1 MTGTL
6 IMTTLARRLSTIAP
20 SATIEISRRAADMRR
35 EGLDIISLSQ
45 GEPDFDT
52 PVHIAQ
58 AGKRAIDE
66 GQTRYTDVDGTPAL
80 KQAIVAKFERDNG
93 LHYSTDQISVGTG
106 GKQVIFN
113 ALMALIDPDDEVI
126 IPAPW
131 WVSYPD
137 MVRLAGGMPVSVEC
151 GRAQHFKLTP
161 EQLEGAIT
169 SKTKCLILNSPG
181 NPTGAGYHREELAA
195 LGEVL
200 KRHPQVFVLTDDIYE
215 YLAYDGWAFTTIAAV
230 VPELFERTLT
240 VNGVSKGY
248 AMTGWR
254 IGFGGGP
261 KDLIRAMAM
270 LQGQMTTNPSAI
282 SQAAAV
288 EALNGSKDFLDEH
301 LEIFRQRRDMCAAAI
316 NAIDGLSCRV
326 PEGAFY
332 LFVSCQEL
340 LGRRTPEGEVLERD
354 VDVARFL
361 LEKAHVAV
369 VPGTAFG
376 LAGWFR
382 LSFAAA
388 TERLGE
394 ACERIAHACD
404 TLTNPSLTD

>member
-1 MTGTL
+1 
-6 IMTTLARRLSTIAP
+6 MTTLARRLSTIAP

-52 PVHIAQ
+52 PAHIAH

-66 GQTRYTDVDGTPAL
+66 GHTRYTNVDGTPEL
-80 KQAIVAKFERDNG
+80 KQAVAAKFERDNG
-93 LHYSTDQISVGTG
+93 LHYATDQISVGTG

-113 ALMALIDPDDEVI
+113 ALMALIDPEDEVI
-126 IPAPW
+126 IPAPY

-137 MVRLAGGMPVSVEC
+137 MVRLTGGMPVIVEC
-151 GRAQHFKLTP
+151 GDDQGFKLTP
-161 EQLEGAIT
+161 EQLEAAIT
-169 SKTKCLILNSPG
+169 PQTKCLILNSPA
-181 NPTGAGYHREELAA
+181 NPTGAGYHREELIA

-200 KRHPQVFVLTDDIYE
+200 KRHRHVFVISDDIYE
-215 YLAYDGWAFTTIAAV
+215 YLAYDDWTFTPLAAV

-261 KDLIRAMAM
+261 KDLISAMAM

-288 EALNGSKDFLDEH
+288 EALNGSKEFLDEH
-301 LEIFRQRRDMCAAAI
+301 LEILRQRRDMCTAAF
-316 NAIDGLSCRV
+316 NAIDGLSCRA

-332 LFVSCQEL
+332 LFISCQGL
-340 LGRRTPEGEVLERD
+340 IGRRTPDGAVLERD

-361 LEKAHVAV
+361 LESAHVAV

-376 LAGWFR
+376 LAPWFR
-382 LSFAAA
+382 ISFAAA

-394 ACERIAHACD
+394 ACERIAHACE
-404 TLTNPSLTD
+404 TLTDRP

>member
-1 MTGTL
+1 
-6 IMTTLARRLSTIAP
+6 MTTLARRLSTIKP
-20 SATIEISRRAADMRR
+20 SASIDISRRAAEMRR
-35 EGLDIISLSQ
+35 SGLDVITLSQ

-52 PVHIAQ
+52 PAHIAH

-66 GQTRYTDVDGTPAL
+66 GHTRYTDVDGTPEL
-80 KQAIVAKFERDNG
+80 KQAVVAKFERDNG
-93 LHYSTDQISVGTG
+93 LHYATDQISVGTG

-113 ALMALIDPDDEVI
+113 ALFALIDPDDEVI
-126 IPAPW
+126 IPAPY

-137 MVRLAGGMPVSVEC
+137 MVRLAGGMPVCVEC
-151 GRAQHFKLTP
+151 DETQDFKLSP
-161 EQLEGAIT
+161 EQLEAAIT
-169 SKTKCLILNSPG
+169 PKTKCLILNSPG

-200 KRHPQVFVLTDDIYE
+200 KRHPQVFVISDDIYE
-215 YLAYDGWAFTTIAAV
+215 YLAYDGWAFTTLAAV

-288 EALNGSKDFLDEH
+288 EALNGPRDFLDEH
-301 LEIFRQRRDMCAAAI
+301 LEIFRQRRDMCTAAF
-316 NAIDGLSCRV
+316 NAIDGLSCRA

-332 LFVSCQEL
+332 LFISCQGL
-340 LGRRTPEGEVLERD
+340 IGRQTPKGEVLARD
-354 VDVARFL
+354 VDVAGFL
-361 LEKAHVAV
+361 LDEAHVAV

-376 LAGWFR
+376 LAPWFR
-382 LSFAAA
+382 ISFAAA

-394 ACERIAHACD
+394 ACERIAHACE
-404 TLTNPSLTD
+404 TLTAPDASN

>member
-1 MTGTL
+1 
-6 IMTTLARRLSTIAP
+6 MTTLARRLSTIKP
-20 SATIEISRRAADMRR
+20 SASIDISRRAAEMRR
-35 EGLDIISLSQ
+35 SGLDVITLSQ

-52 PVHIAQ
+52 PAHIAH

-66 GQTRYTDVDGTPAL
+66 GHTRYTDVDGTPEL
-80 KQAIVAKFERDNG
+80 KQAVVAKFERDNG
-93 LHYSTDQISVGTG
+93 LHYATDQISVGTG

-113 ALMALIDPDDEVI
+113 ALFALIDPDDEVI
-126 IPAPW
+126 IPAPY

-137 MVRLAGGMPVSVEC
+137 MVRLAGGMPVCVEC
-151 GRAQHFKLTP
+151 DETQDFKLTA
-161 EQLEGAIT
+161 EQLEAAIT
-169 SKTKCLILNSPG
+169 PKTKCLILNSPG

-200 KRHPQVFVLTDDIYE
+200 KRHPQVFVISDDIYE
-215 YLAYDGWAFTTIAAV
+215 YLAYDGWAFTTLAAV

-288 EALNGSKDFLDEH
+288 EALNGPRDFLDEH
-301 LEIFRQRRDMCAAAI
+301 LEIFRQRRDMCTAAF
-316 NAIDGLSCRV
+316 NAIDGLSCRA

-332 LFVSCQEL
+332 LFISCQGL
-340 LGRRTPEGEVLERD
+340 IGRQTPQGEVLARD
-354 VDVARFL
+354 VDVAGFL
-361 LEKAHVAV
+361 LDDAHVAV

-376 LAGWFR
+376 LAPWFR
-382 LSFAAA
+382 ISFAAA

-394 ACERIAHACD
+394 ACERIAHACE
-404 TLTNPSLTD
+404 TLTAPAASD

>member
-1 MTGTL
+1 
-6 IMTTLARRLSTIAP
+6 MTTLARRLSTIKP
-20 SATIEISRRAADMRR
+20 SASIDISRRAAEMRR
-35 EGLDIISLSQ
+35 EGLDVITLSQ

-52 PVHIAQ
+52 PTHIAQ
-58 AGKRAIDE
+58 AGKRAIDD
-66 GQTRYTDVDGTPAL
+66 GHTRYTDVDGTPEL
-80 KQAIVAKFERDNG
+80 KQAVAAKFERDNN
-93 LHYSTDQISVGTG
+93 LRYSTDQISVGTG

-113 ALMALIDPDDEVI
+113 ALFALIDPDDEVI
-126 IPAPW
+126 IPAPY

-137 MVRLAGGMPVSVEC
+137 MVRLAGGMPVCVEC
-151 GRAQHFKLTP
+151 GETQDFKISP
-161 EQLEGAIT
+161 EQLEAAIT
-169 SKTKCLILNSPG
+169 PQTKCLILNSPA
-181 NPTGAGYHREELAA
+181 NPTGAGYHRDELVA

-200 KRHPQVFVLTDDIYE
+200 KRHPHVFVISDDIYE
-215 YLAYDGWAFTTIAAV
+215 YLTYDGWAFTTLAAV
-230 VPELFERTLT
+230 VPELYERTLT

-261 KDLIRAMAM
+261 KDLIRAMAT

-301 LEIFRQRRDMCAAAI
+301 LEIFRQRRDMCTAAF
-316 NAIDGLSCRV
+316 NAIDGLSCRA

-332 LFVSCQEL
+332 LFISCQGL
-340 LGRRTPEGEVLERD
+340 IGRQTPDGEVLERD

-361 LEKAHVAV
+361 LETAHVAV

-376 LAGWFR
+376 LAPWFR
-382 LSFAAA
+382 VSFAAA

-394 ACERIAHACD
+394 ACERIAQACQA
-404 TLTNPSLTD
+404 LTSAPATGSA

>member
-1 MTGTL
+1 
-6 IMTTLARRLSTIAP
+6 MTTLARRLSTIAP
-20 SATIEISRRAADMRR
+20 SATIEISRRAAEMRR

-52 PVHIAQ
+52 PAHIAH

-66 GQTRYTDVDGTPAL
+66 GQTRYTDVDGTPEL
-80 KQAIVAKFERDNG
+80 KQAIVAKFERDNA

-126 IPAPW
+126 IPAPY

-137 MVRLAGGMPVSVEC
+137 MVRLTGGMPVIVEC
-151 GRAQHFKLTP
+151 GEAQHFRLTP
-161 EQLEGAIT
+161 EQLEAAIT
-169 SKTKCLILNSPG
+169 PQTKCLILNSPG
-181 NPTGAGYHREELAA
+181 NPTGTGYHREELIA

-200 KRHPQVFVLTDDIYE
+200 KRHPQVFVISDDIYE
-215 YLAYDGWAFTTIAAV
+215 YLAYDGWAFTTLAAV

-254 IGFGGGP
+254 IGFGAGP

-288 EALNGSKDFLDEH
+288 EALNAPKDFLEEH
-301 LEIFRQRRDMCAAAI
+301 LEILRQRRDMCAAAI

-332 LFVSCQEL
+332 LFVSCQGL
-340 LGRRTPEGEVLERD
+340 MGRRTPDGEVLERD

-361 LEKAHVAV
+361 LETAHVAV
-369 VPGTAFG
+369 VPGSAFG
-376 LAGWFR
+376 LAPWFR
-382 LSFAAA
+382 VSFAAA

-394 ACERIAHACD
+394 ACERMAHACQ
-404 TLTNPSLTD
+404 TLTAAPVTDQTPIG

>member
-1 MTGTL
+1 
-6 IMTTLARRLSTIAP
+6 MTTLARRMDTITP
-20 SATIEISRRAADMRR
+20 SATVEISRRAAEMRR

-52 PVHIAQ
+52 PAHIAH

-66 GQTRYTDVDGTPAL
+66 GQTRYTDVDGTLEL

-113 ALMALIDPDDEVI
+113 ALFALIDPEDEVI
-126 IPAPW
+126 IPAPY

-137 MVRLAGGMPVSVEC
+137 MVRLAGGTPVCVEC
-151 GRAQHFKLTP
+151 DVSQGFRLTA
-161 EQLEGAIT
+161 EQLEAAIT
-169 SKTKCLILNSPG
+169 PKTKCLMLNSPA
-181 NPTGAGYHREELAA
+181 NPTGAGYHREELIA
-195 LGEVL
+195 LGDVL
-200 KRHPQVFVLTDDIYE
+200 KRHPQVFVISDDIYE
-215 YLAYDGWAFTTIAAV
+215 YLAYDGWAFTTLAAV

-261 KDLIRAMAM
+261 KDLIRAMAK

-288 EALNGSKDFLDEH
+288 EALNGPRDFLEEH
-301 LEIFRQRRDMCAAAI
+301 LEIFRQRRDLCMTAL
-316 NAIDGLSCRV
+316 NGIDGLSCRA

-332 LFVSCQEL
+332 LFVSCQGL
-340 LGRRTPEGEVLERD
+340 IHRKTPAGERLERD

-361 LEKAHVAV
+361 LDTAHVAV

-376 LAGWFR
+376 MAPWFR
-382 LSFAAA
+382 ISFAAA

-394 ACERIAHACD
+394 ACERIAQACS
-404 TLTNPSLTD
+404 TLTD

>member
-1 MTGTL
+1 
-6 IMTTLARRLSTIAP
+6 MTTLARRLGTIAP
-20 SATIEISRRAADMRR
+20 SATIEISRRAAELRR

-52 PVHIAQ
+52 PAHIAH

-66 GQTRYTDVDGTPAL
+66 GQTRYTDVDGTPEL
-80 KQAIVAKFERDNG
+80 KQAVAAKFERDNG

-113 ALMALIDPDDEVI
+113 ALLALIDPNDEVI
-126 IPAPW
+126 IPAPY

-137 MVRLAGGMPVSVEC
+137 MVRLTGGMPVIVEC
-151 GRAQHFKLTP
+151 GDDQNFKLTP
-161 EQLEGAIT
+161 EQLEAAIT
-169 SKTKCLILNSPG
+169 AQTKCLILNSPA

-200 KRHPQVFVLTDDIYE
+200 KRHPQVFVISDDIYE
-215 YLAYDGWAFTTIAAV
+215 YLAYDGWAFTTLAAV
-230 VPELFERTLT
+230 VPEMFERTLT

-288 EALNGSKDFLDEH
+288 EALNGSKEFLDEH
-301 LEIFRQRRDMCAAAI
+301 LEIFRQRRDMCTAAF
-316 NAIDGLSCRV
+316 NAIDGLSCRA

-332 LFVSCQEL
+332 LFISCQGL
-340 LGRRTPEGEVLERD
+340 IGRRTPDGEVLERD
-354 VDVARFL
+354 IDVARFL
-361 LEKAHVAV
+361 LDTAHVAV

-376 LAGWFR
+376 LSPWLR
-382 LSFAAA
+382 VSFAAA

-394 ACERIAHACD
+394 ACERIAHACT
-404 TLTNPSLTD
+404 TLTD

>member
-1 MTGTL
+1 
-6 IMTTLARRLSTIAP
+6 MTTLARRMGTIAP
-20 SATIEISRRAADMRR
+20 SATIEISRRAAELRR

-52 PVHIAQ
+52 PTHIAQ

-66 GQTRYTDVDGTPAL
+66 GHTRYTDVDGTPEL
-80 KQAIVAKFERDNG
+80 KQAVVAKFERDNG
-93 LHYSTDQISVGTG
+93 LHYATDQISVGTG

-113 ALMALIDPDDEVI
+113 ALFALIDPDDEVI
-126 IPAPW
+126 IPAPY

-137 MVRLAGGMPVSVEC
+137 MVRLAGGMPVCVEC
-151 GRAQHFKLTP
+151 GDDQGFKLTP
-161 EQLEGAIT
+161 EQLEAAIT
-169 SKTKCLILNSPG
+169 PKTKCLILNSPG
-181 NPTGAGYHREELAA
+181 NPTGAGYHREELVA

-200 KRHPQVFVLTDDIYE
+200 KRHPGVFVISDDIYE
-215 YLAYDGWAFTTIAAV
+215 YLAYDDWAFATLAAV
-230 VPELFERTLT
+230 VPELFERVLT

-270 LQGQMTTNPSAI
+270 LQGQMTTNPSAV

-288 EALNGSKDFLDEH
+288 EALNGPRDFLTEH
-301 LEIFRQRRDMCAAAI
+301 LEIFRQRRDMCTEAI
-316 NAIDGLSCRV
+316 NAIDGLSCRA

-332 LFVSCQEL
+332 LFISCQGL
-340 LGRRTPEGEVLERD
+340 LGRQTPEGDVLESD
-354 VDVARFL
+354 VDVAQFL
-361 LEKAHVAV
+361 LEQAHVAV

-376 LAGWFR
+376 LAPWCR
-382 LSFAAA
+382 ISFAAA

-394 ACERIAHACD
+394 ACARIDQACR
-404 TLTNPSLTD
+404 TLTAPAVND

>member
-1 MTGTL
+1 
-6 IMTTLARRLSTIAP
+6 MTTLARRLSTIAP

-35 EGLDIISLSQ
+35 QGLDIISLSQ

-52 PVHIAQ
+52 PAHIAQ
-58 AGKRAIDE
+58 AGKRAIDD
-66 GQTRYTDVDGTPAL
+66 GQTRYTDVDGTPEL
-80 KQAIVAKFERDNG
+80 KQAVAAKFERDNG
-93 LHYSTDQISVGTG
+93 LHYATDQISVGTG

-113 ALMALIDPDDEVI
+113 ALFALIDPEDEVI
-126 IPAPW
+126 IPAPY

-137 MVRLAGGMPVSVEC
+137 MVRLAGGMPVCVEC
-151 GRAQHFKLTP
+151 DGTQGFKLTP
-161 EQLEGAIT
+161 EQLETAIT
-169 SKTKCLILNSPG
+169 PQTKCLILNSPG
-181 NPTGAGYHREELAA
+181 NPTGAGYHREELIA

-200 KRHPQVFVLTDDIYE
+200 KRHPQVFVISDDIYE
-215 YLAYDGWAFTTIAAV
+215 YLAYDDWAFTTLAAV

-288 EALNGSKDFLDEH
+288 EALNGSREFLEEH
-301 LEIFRQRRDMCAAAI
+301 LEIFRQRRDMCTAAF
-316 NAIDGLSCRV
+316 NAIDGLSCRA

-332 LFVSCQEL
+332 LFISCQGL
-340 LGRRTPEGEVLERD
+340 IGRKTPEGEVLERD

-361 LEKAHVAV
+361 LDAAHVAV

-376 LAGWFR
+376 LGPWFR
-382 LSFAAA
+382 ISFAAA

-394 ACERIAHACD
+394 ACERIAHACE
-404 TLTNPSLTD
+404 TLTDASMTERP